1 MGLSSLWD
9 VPRGQA
15 SYPLIY
21 DVFMPRVRTVNLE
34 QGLPSRHEAR
44 KKLENAIQQAKKD
57 GVSALK
63 IIHGYGSSGQG
74 GVLRFAV
81 RGYLR
86 QMKDDGEIL
95 LFVNGESFSQFEERS
110 RELLRRQPELVL
122 DQDLG
127 GRNKGVT
134 LVLIK

>member
-21 DVFMPRVRTVNLE
+21 DVFMPRVRAVNLE
-34 QGLPSRHEAR
+34 QGLPSRDEAR
-44 KKLENAIQQAKKD
+44 KKLESAIQQAKKD
-57 GVSALK
+57 GVAALK

-86 QMKDDGEIL
+86 QMKDRGEIL
-95 LFVNGESFSQFEERS
+95 LFVNGESFSQFEDRS
-110 RELLRRQPELVL
+110 RELLRRQPELLL